1 MRNYLSPIENII
13 DEAKAGKM
21 FILVDAED
29 RENEGDLVIPAIDAT
44 PDVINFMAKHGRG
57 LICLPLAEEKAD
69 HLNLKLMS
77 DDNKSRHKTPF
88 TVSIEAKEGISTGI
102 SAKDRSTTI
111 QTAINPQAR
120 EEDIVTPGHIFPLKA
135 KDGGVLVR
143 AGHTEAAVDISRLA
157 GKDPSA
163 VICEI
168 MNDDGT
174 MARLPELIEFAKIH
188 DLKIGTIADL
198 INYRINNDHI
208 ISKVLTKEIDIP
220 KFGTWNCSVYKNNID
235 KSEHIAFVKGDIAQ
249 SELTPVRIHVVNVF
263 QDLVGIETSR
273 ENLIDKGFKKIND
286 MGFGVFIFI
295 RDTDQNVISNNLK
308 KINNNDPTKEI
319 ELREYG
325 VGAQILLD
333 IGVRNIKLISDSK
346 STLLNIEGYN
356 LEINE
361 RVPLVD

>member
-1 MRNYLSPIENII
+1 MPISKIEDAIKDI
-13 DEAKAGKM
+13 KKGKM
-21 FILVDAED
+21 VILVDDQD
-29 RENEGDLVIPAIDAT
+29 RENEGDLIISAEFAT
-44 PDVINFMAKHGRG
+44 PEAINFMATHGRG
-57 LICLPLAEEKAD
+57 LICLSVDNDKAK
-69 HLNLKLMS
+69 KLDLSPVKSPS
-77 DDNKSRHKTPF
+77 DDNLDSTAF
-88 TVSIEAKEGISTGI
+88 TVSIDAKKDVTTGI
-102 SAKDRSTTI
+102 SAHDRSK
-111 QTAINPQAR
+111 TAMMVASDSSVANDFDR
-120 EEDIVTPGHIFPLKA
+120 PGHMFPLIA
-135 KDGGVLVR
+135 RDGGVLSR
-143 AGHTEAAVDISRLA
+143 AGHTEAAVDIARLA
-157 GKDPSA
+157 GLKPAA

-198 INYRINNDHI
+198 INYRIRNDHI

-220 KFGTWNCSVYKNNID
+220 KFGAWNCSVYKNNID

-249 SELTPVRIHVVNVF
+249 SKITPVRVHVVNVF
-263 QDLVGIETSR
+263 QDLVGIESSR
-273 ENLIDKGFKKIND
+273 ENLINKGFKKIND
-286 MGFGVFIFI
+286 IGFGVFIFI
-295 RDTDQNVISNNLK
+295 RDTNKNVISNNLK
-308 KINNNDPTKEI
+308 KINNNDPSKEI